1 MLRVEFFKV
10 DVDLFDE
17 VGVFFRLRVFLDVVI
32 GFSTGEAEGL
42 GLGVFH
48 FFDLLVVLGF
58 WKFAGFRVL
67 GFEFVDAA
75 EALVEYFGVT
85 SDLLDLGFTEF
96 VF

>member
-1 MLRVEFFKV
+1 ML
-10 DVDLFDE
+10 DE

-32 GFSTGEAEGL
+32 WVSACEAEGL

-58 WKFAGFRVL
+58 WEGVFGVGFGEGF

-85 SDLLDLGFTEF
+85 SDLLDLGFAEF